1 MGTIRRAIAPAVVV
15 AGLKAEPTALRRIV
29 AVRVP
34 ARAGVPE
41 APLPLLDSRGQEIA
55 AVQAAADSKAGN
67 RAVGKAAAAGPDWV
81 AAAAII
87 LPRANL
93 LPRRSREPVS
103 WR

>member
-1 MGTIRRAIAPAVVV
+1 M
-15 AGLKAEPTALRRIV
+15 LHRIV
-29 AVRVP
+29 AVQGP
-34 ARAGVPE
+34 GRAGALE

-55 AVQAAADSKAGN
+55 AVQAAVDSKAGK
-67 RAVGKAAAAGPDWV
+67 RAVGKAAAAGPDWA

>member
-1 MGTIRRAIAPAVVV
+1 MIV

-34 ARAGVPE
+34 GRAGVPE

-55 AVQAAADSKAGN
+55 AAQAAAASKAGS
-67 RAVGKAAAAGPDWV
+67 RAVGKAAAAGPDW
-81 AAAAII
+81 AAVAAII
-87 LPRANL
+87 PPRANL
-93 LPRRSREPVS
+93 LPRRSRELVN

>member
-1 MGTIRRAIAPAVVV
+1 MRQAIAPAVAA
-15 AGLKAEPTALRRIV
+15 AGLKAEPTVLHRIV
-29 AVRVP
+29 AVQGP
-34 ARAGVPE
+34 GRAGALE

-55 AVQAAADSKAGN
+55 AVQAAVDSKAGK
-67 RAVGKAAAAGPDWV
+67 RAVGKAAAAGPDWA